1 MELIILSL
9 FITFLWGFIPIFH
22 KKLVNKI
29 SILSIILITS
39 FFYFLFI
46 FIYMI
51 TYHLNSVKKDLQ
63 IILEYKIFFILGL
76 LILFQIIAN
85 LIYFHII
92 QKGINVN
99 VLASITAIQPII
111 TIALTYFILKDD
123 FYKLS
128 SLHIFAISLILIGI
142 FIIIYIKD

>member
-1 MELIILSL
+1 MELIILSI

-22 KKLVNKI
+22 KKLLNKI

-51 TYHLNSVKKDLQ
+51 VFQYKTVKNDFNL
-63 IILEYKIFFILGL
+63 IYDYKILFIIFL

-92 QKGINVN
+92 QKGLNIN

-111 TIALTYFILKDD
+111 TIILTYFILKDD
-123 FYKLS
+123 FDKLS
-128 SLHIFAISLILIGI
+128 IPHIIAISLILTGI
-142 FIIIYIKD
+142 FIILYIKK

>member
-1 MELIILSL
+1 MELIILSI

-29 SILSIILITS
+29 SVLSIILITS
-39 FFYFLFI
+39 FFYFFFI

-51 TYHLNSVKKDLQ
+51 TYHFKSVKQDFN
-63 IILEYKIFFILGL
+63 IILEYKVFIILGL

-92 QKGINVN
+92 QKGLNIN

-123 FYKLS
+123 FKKLS
-128 SLHIFAISLILIGI
+128 YLHIIAITLILSGI
-142 FIIIYIKD
+142 FIILYIKD

>member
-128 SLHIFAISLILIGI
+128 YLHIFAISLILIGI